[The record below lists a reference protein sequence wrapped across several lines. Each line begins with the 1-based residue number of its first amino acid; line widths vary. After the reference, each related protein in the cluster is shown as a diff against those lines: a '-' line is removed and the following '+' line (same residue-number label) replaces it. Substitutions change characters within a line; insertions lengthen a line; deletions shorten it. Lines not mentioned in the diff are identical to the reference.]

1 MSEWKTIPINEVA
14 DVIMWQSPS
23 SSSYNEEGIGYPF
36 LQGCAEFG
44 KRNPIVKF
52 YCSDPKK
59 IVPNDSILISVRA
72 PVGATNRVDSEYCIG
87 RGLAGIYGRI
97 IDQDLLYYKIIQHTP
112 DLERVSQG
120 STFLAINTSDLN
132 TLKITIPTSFNE
144 QRKIA
149 RILSTVDA
157 VIEKTEA
164 AIAKYKAIKA
174 GMMRDLFT
182 RGIDLTTGKLRP
194 SYEES
199 PHLYKQT
206 ELRWVPKEWDVV
218 RIDEILKSPIRDFG
232 SFAMTNLITFEESG
246 VIFIKSEM
254 VQDGFIDYS
263 HPFYISDEVHNLL
276 FISMVFAG
284 DILFTKI
291 GAIGRVATYDGRY
304 GVCNSNAATAKIQ
317 VKPTRCVPDY
327 IAYKL
332 TSTRVINEF
341 EKSVISTPPRINL
354 GDINSLKI
362 KLPKKNEQDEIAK
375 RIKSII
381 NKIEIESVFL
391 SKYQQL
397 KQALMSDLLTGRVP
411 VKYKEEKAEVM

>member
-14 DVIMWQSPS
+14 DVIMGQSPS

-72 PVGATNRVDSEYCIG
+72 PVGATNRADSEYCIG
-87 RGLAGIYGRI
+87 RGLAGIYGRS

-149 RILSTVDA
+149 RILSTVDT

-182 RGIDLTTGKLRP
+182 RGIDLATGKLRP

-199 PHLYKQT
+199 PELYKPSD
-206 ELRWVPKEWDVV
+206 LGWIPKEWDVV
-218 RIDEILKSPIRDFG
+218 RLDNVCDVTSSKRIYMNEYREFGIPFYRSLEIILKSKG
-232 SFAMTNLITFEESG
+232 EE
-246 VIFIKSEM
+246 IATTL
-254 VQDGFIDYS
+254 
-263 HPFYISDEVHNLL
+263 YISNKKYDAIEKQFSVPKY
-276 FISMVFAG
+276 G
-284 DILFTKI
+284 DILITSVGTLGVSYRVSKEDLFYFKDGNLIWFRDFIDKEYSKFLQFTLDELIRKQFDKI
-291 GAIGRVATYDGRY
+291 TIGTSQKAFTID
-304 GVCNSNAATAKIQ
+304 
-317 VKPTRCVPDY
+317 
-327 IAYKL
+327 KL
-332 TSTRVINEF
+332 A
-341 EKSVISTPPRINL
+341 
-354 GDINSLKI
+354 SLK
-362 KLPKKNEQDEIAK
+362 KFMGLNRLGQCPEIM
-375 RIKSII
+375 I
-381 NKIEIESVFL
+381 
-391 SKYQQL
+391 Q
-397 KQALMSDLLTGRVP
+397 G
-411 VKYKEEKAEVM
+411 